1 MSLPSNIDFASEV
14 KGDRLAVLWK
24 AVAAGC
30 FILLCIILAFY
41 STWTRSLGLW
51 VLAPV
56 VMLIACA
63 ITRQFLNIE
72 RLDAASLTFAVGGI
86 AAINLALASSG
97 ELMVD
102 VLPFVFVLVTFVTGL
117 LVSPS
122 KTVFIAILSAA
133 STVIVP
139 ILFHSSATGPDGYQV
154 AAIAL
159 IFLAAALAAQVTG
172 ELYAVTEWALLNYQ
186 RERRTNNELFENRQ
200 QLEKTLKRSEALSD
214 RLQQLNSD
222 LESAREAAETAKNFR
237 GQFLANMSHELRTP
251 LNAIIGFSETMRKF
265 PAMYD
270 GVELPEAYEADMT
283 QIYSSGKQLLTLIN
297 DILDLAR
304 IDAGKLEIRFE
315 VVEVEPIVAMVISTA
330 QGLIGAKPIKL
341 TTDVITPMPYVMG
354 DENRI
359 RQVLLNLYSNAVKF
373 TDRGEVK
380 LSIRDTDEGIRFSV
394 SDTGVGISADELGSI
409 FEEFRQASQISGRD
423 PRTGSGLGLAI
434 SRQLVTMMN
443 GRIWVES
450 QVGVGST
457 FHFTLEP
464 YRKEQNQVSVQRRE
478 NGSVVKK
485 DPTPPPFLAVPG
497 TENVEKNK
505 ETVS

>member
-1 MSLPSNIDFASEV
+1 
-14 KGDRLAVLWK
+14 
-24 AVAAGC
+24 
-30 FILLCIILAFY
+30 
-41 STWTRSLGLW
+41 
-51 VLAPV
+51 
-56 VMLIACA
+56 
-63 ITRQFLNIE
+63 
-72 RLDAASLTFAVGGI
+72 
-86 AAINLALASSG
+86 
-97 ELMVD
+97 
-102 VLPFVFVLVTFVTGL
+102 
-117 LVSPS
+117 
-122 KTVFIAILSAA
+122 
-133 STVIVP
+133 
-139 ILFHSSATGPDGYQV
+139 
-154 AAIAL
+154 
-159 IFLAAALAAQVTG
+159 
-172 ELYAVTEWALLNYQ
+172 VTEWALLNYQ

-200 QLEKTLKRSEALSD
+200 QLEKTLKRSEALGD
-214 RLQQLNSD
+214 RLQQLNTD
-222 LESAREAAETAKNFR
+222 LEVARESAETAKNFR

-251 LNAIIGFSETMRKF
+251 HNAIIGFSETMRKF

-283 QIYSSGKQLLTLIN
+283 QIYNSGKQLLTLIN

-315 VVEVEPIVAMVISTA
+315 VVEVEPIVTMAISTA

-373 TDRGEVK
+373 TEKGEVK
-380 LSIRDTDEGIRFSV
+380 LSIRDTAEGIQFSV
-394 SDTGVGISADELGSI
+394 TDTGVGISEEELGSI

-443 GRIWVES
+443 GQIWAES
-450 QVGVGST
+450 KVGEGST

-464 YRKEQNQVSVQRRE
+464 YRKEQSQLAVGRRE
-478 NGSVVKK
+478 NGASVVSRK
-485 DPTPPPFLAVPG
+485 DPTPAPFMPVST
-497 TENVEKNK
+497 TEKVEPKK